1 MTSSIRLSQ
10 QVKGIIALVIIAV
23 IFNWGAPRV
32 AAQKTNLKNVKIL
45 VYTKNGKGYVHDNIP
60 YAVKCIQK
68 LGVENGFKVD
78 VSDTPTVFTENNL
91 KQYTLLLFPST
102 NNDVFDTDEQRLV
115 FRRYIQSGGGFVG
128 LHSVTGTERN
138 WKWFKM
144 MVGGSFVW
152 HAKNQKFNVKVIEP
166 THPTVQGLPKVWE
179 KKDECYFAKE
189 LYPGTKV
196 VMAHDITSL
205 DWNTA
210 DSTKIRQF
218 SAPFSELY
226 PAVWH
231 HQFDG
236 GNIWITA
243 LGHDKENYED
253 PTYIR
258 HIFQGITFVA
268 GQVKKLDASRAYA
281 DSRDTPVRF

>member
-1 MTSSIRLSQ
+1 MTAAFFLLKKMNFSLSLIIVSISFICAASEM
-10 QVKGIIALVIIAV
+10 V
-23 IFNWGAPRV
+23 
-32 AAQKTNLKNVKIL
+32 AQKVNWKNVKVL

-68 LGVENGFKVD
+68 LGLEHGFKVD
-78 VSDTPTVFTENNL
+78 VSDTPVVFTESNL
-91 KQYTLLLFPST
+91 RQYTLLLFPST

-144 MVGGSFVW
+144 MLGGTFSW
-152 HAKNQKFNVKVIEP
+152 HAKNQKFSEKIIEP
-166 THPTVQGLPKVWE
+166 THPTMQGLPKVWE
-179 KKDECYFAKE
+179 RKDECYFAKE

-196 VMAHDITSL
+196 LMAHDVTSL

-210 DSTKIRQF
+210 DSAKIRQF

-253 PTYIR
+253 PVYVK
-258 HIFQGITFVA
+258 HIFQGITFIA
-268 GQVKKLDASRAYA
+268 GQVKKLNNSKAYA

>member
-10 QVKGIIALVIIAV
+10 QVKGIIGLVIIAV

-268 GQVKKLDASRAYA
+268 GQVKKLNASRAYA